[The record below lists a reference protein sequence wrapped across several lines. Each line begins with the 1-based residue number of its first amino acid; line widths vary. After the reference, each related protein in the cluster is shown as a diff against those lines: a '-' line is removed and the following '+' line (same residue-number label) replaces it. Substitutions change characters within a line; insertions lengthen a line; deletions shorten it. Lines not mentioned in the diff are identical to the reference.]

1 MQKMKY
7 GYLLLSLIGLA
18 IGSKAQNQYALD
30 FDGSDDKVV
39 IQNSALLNFNSTTN
53 FTIEAWIKLDGNQA
67 NNTVIIGKASTGSSW
82 QGYQLSLYDNR
93 LSASINTGNTLI
105 GVSNGLIGVTYLNDD
120 IWHHVALVVSRTDT
134 VCRLFVD
141 GSLEVSIKHD
151 SIRNNIN
158 NTASL
163 FIGAD
168 RSETLFFNGIIDE
181 LRIWNTARTASEI
194 YSQKNTEISA
204 STTGL
209 IANYRFNT
217 SSGGTLSDVTSNAF
231 NGSLENF
238 ALTGSSSNWVYS
250 GAFLSYYSQ
259 SGGDPF
265 IASKWNSRPDG
276 SGTNAINLNS
286 PNYYVVQS
294 GHVMTTTSNYTFGTE
309 GARLIIQRNA
319 EFNAN
324 HTVTMATGALLQLD
338 SGSVYYANVNQILGS
353 ANMYGGRYILA
364 EGKNLTIN
372 GNVTTVGGVIRG
384 SSTSTLTISNYVG
397 TLLFDQSVP
406 GTSNTFNHVVMGTGT
421 DASLTIGN
429 ALIIPPNGSIT
440 FHASGT
446 KSLTIAGNLTLKS
459 NSTGT
464 AYIGNTFGATISGN
478 VTVERYI
485 PNTRRAYRFLSSPVT
500 TTDIWSNWQESGAAT
515 PGCGTHITG
524 LASATPGNDVTTGL
538 DRSLIG
544 GNSMFTFVTP
554 TWRAVTNTKTTALTP
569 GIGYRVLIRGDR
581 TIDLYAIPNPAPNP
595 TVLRATG
602 SLANGNVTTAT
613 LPTGFNLIGNP
624 YACAINWDATGW
636 SSARS
641 NITNTIWIYDPSV
654 TASTS
659 AMVYATWNNGSGTNG
674 MTDGIIRSGQAFFIR
689 TTSWTTLTFTESYKV
704 ANQTGGFFKKSQSN
718 HLRVALQMNN
728 EHADDIVIRFRPDG
742 QKAYDLNF
750 DASSLGSSTFGICS
764 LKDTN
769 RLAIQTLPNLGQ
781 EEVSVPLSVQSDIT
795 GSFQLKFT
803 ELETFGPDIS
813 IALKDHYLQ
822 KTQNI
827 SANFSY
833 DFTISADANSKGD
846 KRFELVFKKSSTG
859 VWEPIGS
866 NYFNISPNPCTNQ
879 LAVSAVKNGLST
891 CEFTLCNVLGETMQQ
906 GAFNFGLNQ
915 TEMLNT
921 EALLPGIY
929 LLHLTHQDKHQ
940 TIKFI
945 KK

>member
-1 MQKMKY
+1 MKY
-7 GYLLLSLIGLA
+7 GYLLLSFIGLA

-30 FDGSDDKVV
+30 FDGINDKVLTPTA
-39 IQNSALLNFNSTTN
+39 SSLNFGSTTN

-93 LSASINTGNTLI
+93 LTASINTGNTLI
-105 GVSNGLIGVTYLNDD
+105 GTSNGLIGVTYLNDD

-141 GSLEVSIKHD
+141 GTLEVSIKHD
-151 SIRNNIN
+151 SIRNSIN
-158 NTASL
+158 TNASL

-168 RSETLFFNGIIDE
+168 RNESLFFNGIIDE
-181 LRIWNTARTASEI
+181 MRIWNIARTASEI
-194 YSQKNTEISA
+194 SNHKNTELSA
-204 STTGL
+204 STLGL
-209 IANYRFNT
+209 LVNYQFNT
-217 SSGGTLSDVTSNAF
+217 SSGTTLTDITSNAF

-238 ALTGSSSNWVYS
+238 ALTGSASNWVYS
-250 GAFLSYYSQ
+250 GAYLSYYSQ

-276 SGTNAINLNS
+276 SGTYANDLNS

-324 HTVTMATGALLQLD
+324 HTITMATGAVLQLD
-338 SGSVYYANVNQILGS
+338 SSSLYYANVNQVLGS
-353 ANMYGGRYILA
+353 ASMIGGKYILA
-364 EGKNLTIN
+364 DGKNLTIN

-397 TLLFDQSVP
+397 TLLFDQSAP
-406 GTSNTFNHVVMGTGT
+406 GTSNTFHHIVMGTGS

-429 ALIIPPNGSIT
+429 ALIIPPTGSIN

-459 NSTGT
+459 NGTGS
-464 AYIGNTFGATISGN
+464 AYVGNTYGATISGN

-485 PNTRRAYRFLSSPVT
+485 PNTRRAYRFLASPVT
-500 TTDIWSNWQESGAAT
+500 TSDIWSNWQESGAT
-515 PGCGTHITG
+515 ISGFGTHITG
-524 LASATPGNDVTTGL
+524 IASATPGNDATSGL
-538 DRSLIG
+538 DKSLIG

-554 TWRAVTNTKTTALTP
+554 TWRAITNTKVTGLTP
-569 GIGYRVLIRGDR
+569 GVGYRILIRGDR
-581 TIDLYAIPNPAPNP
+581 TIDLYAIPNPLPNT

-602 SLANGNVTTAT
+602 SLSTGSVTTAT
-613 LPTGFNLIGNP
+613 LPTGYNLIGNP
-624 YACAINWDATGW
+624 YACAVNWDASGW
-636 SSARS
+636 ASARS
-641 NITNTIWIYDPSV
+641 NITNTIWIYDPAV

-659 AMVYATWNNGSGTNG
+659 GTVYATWNNGSGTNG
-674 MTDGIIRSGQAFFIR
+674 MTDAIIRSGQAFFIR
-689 TTSWTTLTFTESYKV
+689 TTSWTTLTFAQSYKV
-704 ANQTGGFFKKSQSN
+704 ANQTGGLFKKSQSN
-718 HLRVALQMNN
+718 HLRVALQLNG

-742 QKAYDLNF
+742 QKAYDLNY
-750 DASSLGSSTFGICS
+750 DANSLGSSIFGICS

-769 RLAIQTLPNLGQ
+769 RLAIQTLPDLSQ
-781 EEVSVPLSVQSDIT
+781 DAAIVPLSVQSDIT

-803 ELETFGPDIS
+803 ELETFNPDIT
-813 IALKDHYLQ
+813 IALKDKYLQ

-833 DFTISADANSKGD
+833 DFTISTDTDSKGD
-846 KRFELVFKKSSTG
+846 NRFELVFKKSASG

-866 NYFNISPNPCTNQ
+866 NYFNISPNPCNN
-879 LAVSAVKNGLST
+879 LLMVSAVENGLSS
-891 CEFTLCNVLGETMQQ
+891 CQYAICNLLGETMQS

-921 EALLPGIY
+921 ETLLPGVY
-929 LLHLTHQDKHQ
+929 LLQLTHQDKHQ

-945 KK
+945 RK